1 MWITAAA
8 LLAAVLPAAA
18 QYPGQITNA
27 DKNTSTLRA
36 VAVFEWT
43 GDEAHPKTSRLVPI
57 CIYDGHDLQ
66 EADIY
71 LARPFPLALSSD
83 VEYQL
88 LQDGKPSGLFDI
100 ETAAREQGSWVGY
113 GKHLP
118 LPVAKPAPKQVAKID
133 EYDDSQS
140 DTPVLHRKHHAGDAD
155 SGSGGSSGNSG
166 PDPNAPPPD
175 PDRPTLHKGGDASAS
190 SSSGST
196 NTNSGDNG
204 SSTNSTQA
212 SNSGGPTLHRAG
224 DASDDSSNSGSGGN
238 STQSSGSNSPTLHR
252 GGDASGGDSSGGSGS
267 ASGSNGPTLH
277 KGGDASSSSTGD
289 TSNSGSGSSPASDP
303 DRPVLKRTPDST
315 TASSAGSGDS
325 VRPTLVK
332 KKSEDESSENRA
344 DAYIDPNRPHLFRG
358 KSAGFDGPV
367 TPSLLGLPPD
377 MHQEVAVS
385 DLTDRPEHVWDYI
398 WANPDDEAKMKAA
411 MEDLART
418 ALGLNPPPAPAK
430 PAPKS
435 KTTSTTHKP
444 KPVTPPPPAPL
455 VDEQF
460 RVFELAY
467 GSGATMV
474 LSAHTDGTDAQE
486 KFVTLVAQ
494 PDLYG
499 NVAVLIKNVTDAAHL
514 DDMPR
519 MRLVDAVDALAD
531 NRGDLL
537 FELRGSTQRQFA
549 LYRVLRGDATR
560 IFLSNVDAIGVPTG
574 Q

>member
-1 MWITAAA
+1 LWITAAA
-8 LLAAVLPAAA
+8 LLAAAFPAAA

-27 DKNTSTLRA
+27 QKNASTLRA
-36 VAVFEWT
+36 IAVLEWT

-57 CIYDGHDLQ
+57 CIFDGHDL
-66 EADIY
+66 EDADIY
-71 LARPFPLALSSD
+71 LARPYPLALTSD

-113 GKHLP
+113 GKQRP
-118 LPVAKPAPKQVAKID
+118 LPMPKLAPRQVAKID
-133 EYDDSQS
+133 ADDDSQS
-140 DTPVLHRKHHAGDAD
+140 DTPVLHRKHHAGDAN
-155 SGSGGSSGNSG
+155 SGSSGGSSGSTTNASGDSG

-190 SSSGST
+190 SPGAST
-196 NTNSGDNG
+196 STNSGSNG
-204 SSTNSTQA
+204 SSTNSGTNSGTNSTQA
-212 SNSGGPTLHRAG
+212 SNSGGPTLHR
-224 DASDDSSNSGSGGN
+224 GGN
-238 STQSSGSNSPTLHR
+238 AP
-252 GGDASGGDSSGGSGS
+252 D
-267 ASGSNGPTLH
+267 
-277 KGGDASSSSTGD
+277 SSTGD
-289 TSNSGSGSSPASDP
+289 TSNSGSGSVSASDP
-303 DRPVLKRTPDST
+303 DRPELHRMPDSSAPDST
-315 TASSAGSGDS
+315 SADGSNQPKLK
-325 VRPTLVK
+325 RK
-332 KKSEDESSENRA
+332 KNDEDEGYVTGVDKSS
-344 DAYIDPNRPHLFRG
+344 DPDRPHLFRG

-385 DLTDRPEHVWDYI
+385 DQTDRPEHVWDYV

-430 PAPKS
+430 PAPKPR
-435 KTTSTTHKP
+435 TTSAAHKP
-444 KPVTPPPPAPL
+444 KPPAPPPQPAPL
-455 VDEQF
+455 LDEQF

-474 LSAHTDGTDAQE
+474 LSAHTDGTGGAQE
-486 KFVTLVAQ
+486 KFVTLVGQ

-514 DDMPR
+514 DDTPR

-560 IFLSNVDAIGVPTG
+560 IFVSNVDAIGVPTG